1 MISLLF
7 SGFQVWKVD
16 TFFSLQVSVMVL
28 NADGLKPASSFSF
41 QDSVA
46 SVHNLNNE
54 SFPFK

>member
-1 MISLLF
+1 MESRYLGPF
-7 SGFQVWKVD
+7 SACRF
-16 TFFSLQVSVMVL
+16 SVMVL